1 MCLLFEQN
9 KAAEFGLRHRGLK
22 RTARKVC
29 QSTDHS
35 SGSSG
40 SGDGSEGGKAAPHK
54 PKPAIMRRMR
64 GRSSSDASSDERC
77 SSRPVAGVVRAG
89 ASGRK
94 PGVVQSRD
102 KVHDAVGGDGVESS
116 SSQGSFESF
125 SRPQR
130 VAEGAGGK
138 AAAKPKKVL
147 LC

>member
-22 RTARKVC
+22 RTARKAC
-29 QSTDHS
+29 KSTDHS

-40 SGDGSEGGKAAPHK
+40 SGGDSEGGRAAPHK
-54 PKPAIMRRMR
+54 PKPANMRRMR
-64 GRSSSDASSDERC
+64 GRSNSDASSDDGC

-94 PGVVQSRD
+94 PGVVESRD
-102 KVHDAVGGDGVESS
+102 KVRDAVAGDGVESS

-130 VAEGAGGK
+130 MAEGACGK